1 MQTTI
6 IKNDI
11 EKSNLNPIKETNE
24 KNCPYPS
31 NLNNSTS
38 ATGNNSSDESL
49 DICLDSILEESGYN
63 PTVFKIII
71 LTGFIIIL
79 DGFYISYFNYSNFIG
94 MGLGSLISGVIS
106 KKFSRT
112 NIIIFCLILMLGFHL
127 LFSMVKH
134 VILFSLCRFIISALN
149 GIILPLQLNILTEH
163 LPVTMRSFILN
174 LIWACNGVGN
184 AFFLYM
190 CKIYF
195 PTLEYDKNKELV
207 NQDFYK
213 ALLQNYVLL
222 IVIILS
228 FFLFLNDSPRNL
240 IINKKYENSNKILID
255 ITGVSYTI
263 DELMCM
269 RRKLIDERENK
280 FYNTDFGYK
289 EIFQKR
295 ILSITLLLL
304 AAYFFISFGRYGMLV
319 TFPEILKKVN
329 SVHKNNKESI
339 NDLLWAICIGLIG
352 NLIGA
357 IFSEIKFFGRKF
369 SEILFFSISLICAIL
384 GFVYVHHM
392 YILMGCSISTYYISY
407 KLHITYTEEIY
418 PTIIKDYAMGAM
430 FFSTR
435 LGGFLSQFFYLSL
448 MKSRNNLIPIF
459 YCINCIVLIVII
471 FFLPNDNTSKLD
483 SFLIEEAGSI
493 NSSDEKCFKFIN
505 SKEENDEKINFL
517 EKNKYFEEKN
527 EKFNKL

>member
-79 DGFYISYFNYSNFIG
+79 DGFYISYFNYLISAFKSYYEISDFCIQLIASLNFIG

-240 IINKKYENSNKILID
+240 IINKKYENANKILID

-263 DELMCM
+263 D
-269 RRKLIDERENK
+269 
-280 FYNTDFGYK
+280 
-289 EIFQKR
+289 
-295 ILSITLLLL
+295 
-304 AAYFFISFGRYGMLV
+304 
-319 TFPEILKKVN
+319 
-329 SVHKNNKESI
+329 
-339 NDLLWAICIGLIG
+339 
-352 NLIGA
+352 
-357 IFSEIKFFGRKF
+357 
-369 SEILFFSISLICAIL
+369 
-384 GFVYVHHM
+384 
-392 YILMGCSISTYYISY
+392 
-407 KLHITYTEEIY
+407 
-418 PTIIKDYAMGAM
+418 
-430 FFSTR
+430 
-435 LGGFLSQFFYLSL
+435 
-448 MKSRNNLIPIF
+448 
-459 YCINCIVLIVII
+459 
-471 FFLPNDNTSKLD
+471 
-483 SFLIEEAGSI
+483 
-493 NSSDEKCFKFIN
+493 
-505 SKEENDEKINFL
+505 
-517 EKNKYFEEKN
+517 
-527 EKFNKL
+527 